1 MTKWEVFG
9 VQASAVVEAD
19 SEAEV
24 MAMIRACRVEWTLDY
39 EGAWIVPD
47 EEGEDD

>member
-24 MAMIRACRVEWTLDY
+24 MAMIRAGQVVWILDW
-39 EGAWIVPD
+39 EGVWIVP
-47 EEGEDD
+47 EEEEEE